1 MRRTLKLRTQKRA
14 GGVLVLLAAGCVSLF
29 GQSPQ
34 EAKNQELATN
44 WYREVVLSGHVD
56 QASKYMA
63 DDYVEHDPRISSGK
77 SGFMRY
83 YQNAS
88 ARPAEAKQITAFG
101 QGDYVVI
108 VWSRADKDPKSS
120 TPYNY
125 TTYDVVRI
133 KNGKIQEHWNNAK
146 QNTKW

>member
-1 MRRTLKLRTQKRA
+1 MLKPTRLRLA
-14 GGVLVLLAAGCVSLF
+14 GMVLLAGGCANLF
-29 GQSPQ
+29 GETAQ
-34 EAKNQELATN
+34 ETKNRELAHS
-44 WYREVVLSGHVD
+44 WYRDTIALGHVD

-63 DDYVEHDPRISSGK
+63 DDYIEHDPRISGGK
-77 SGFMRY
+77 AGFVRY

-88 ARPAEAKQITAFG
+88 SRPAEAAEITSFG
-101 QGDYVVI
+101 QGDFVGI
-108 VWSRADKDPKSS
+108 VWSRDDKDPKTS
-120 TPYNY
+120 TPYKY

>member
-1 MRRTLKLRTQKRA
+1 MKNMQIKLL
-14 GGVLVLLAAGCVSLF
+14 GGAILLLAMASGPMAA
-29 GQSPQ
+29 QSNTP
-34 EAKNQELATN
+34 ESKNQDMVLN
-44 WYREVVLSGHVD
+44 WYRDAIMLGHVD
-56 QASKYMA
+56 EASKHMA
-63 DDYVEHDPRISSGK
+63 DDYIEHDARISGGK
-77 SGFMRY
+77 AGFVRY
-83 YQNAS
+83 YQNPS
-88 ARPAEAKQITAFG
+88 SRPAEAKQITSFG